1 MAVTESTPA
10 KSVCL
15 TCTSSSLHTASLNS
29 PVVISPG
36 SPPSNSVSSWPT
48 QLLHPCLFPLLGF
61 PLTQA
66 GNLGYVC
73 DVFFSFPS
81 LPVTPKSSIYFF
93 LFFYKWSLSSLQLL
107 CHYLNSGSLLA
118 PVVLLWPLHLVF
130 LLPAL
135 DPSIYLDPS
144 VAYLIHMGEVEVFL
158 KFLKM
163 VYSQLQPLAN
173 FSAHITC
180 G

>member
-1 MAVTESTPA
+1 MTVTESTPA

-29 PVVISPG
+29 LVVISPG

-81 LPVTPKSSIYFF
+81 LPVTPKSSVCLLIYFF
-93 LFFYKWSLSSLQLL
+93 TSDHFLLFSFSAIILIQVLSW
-107 CHYLNSGSLLA
+107 
-118 PVVLLWPLHLVF
+118 LLWFCRDLFPWSSCCLPSTPPLIWIHL
-130 LLPAL
+130 LL
-135 DPSIYLDPS
+135 I
-144 VAYLIHMGEVEVFL
+144 
-158 KFLKM
+158 
-163 VYSQLQPLAN
+163 
-173 FSAHITC
+173 
-180 G
+180 